1 MCVAGVALA
10 TRLEEKQEDSRMN
23 EILVK
28 KLLTPVTKLMVVKNP
43 YVAAKVQPGQFVILR
58 VREKG
63 ERIPLTVADYD
74 REQDT
79 ITLVFQEVGLT
90 TRLLGQMEAGD
101 SILNVVG
108 PLGVP
113 AELPEKGTV
122 LVAGGGVGVA
132 PCLPKAKE
140 MHTRGVKVI
149 SILGAR
155 SADLIILEDQM
166 RACSDEVYITTDD
179 GSRGFHGYVADQ
191 VRVLL
196 EGGLKVDEVVAI
208 GPMPAMRAVCDVT
221 KPFGIKTWVSM
232 NPIMVDGTG
241 MCGACR
247 VSVGGKT
254 RFCCVD
260 GPMFDGHEVDWQEAW
275 RRANVY
281 RDEEKIANDRCASCG
296 GDR

>member
-1 MCVAGVALA
+1 
-10 TRLEEKQEDSRMN
+10 MN

-28 KLLTPVTKLMVVKNP
+28 KVLTPVTKLVVVKNP
-43 YVAAKVQPGQFVILR
+43 YVAAKVKPGQFIILR
-58 VREKG
+58 VRENG

-74 REQDT
+74 REAGT

-90 TRLLGQMEAGD
+90 TRLLGQLSVGD
-101 SILNVVG
+101 CMLNLVG

-122 LVAGGGVGVA
+122 VAAGGGVGVA
-132 PCLPKAKE
+132 PILPKCKE
-140 MHTRGVKVI
+140 MHKRGVRVV
-149 SILGAR
+149 SIIGAR
-155 SADLIILEDQM
+155 SKDLIIMEGEI
-166 RACSDEVYITTDD
+166 RASSDEVHICTDD
-179 GSRGFHGYVADQ
+179 GSRGFHGYVADG
-191 VRVLL
+191 LKEL
-196 EGGLKVDEVVAI
+196 IAGGLKMDEVIAI
-208 GPMPAMRAVCDVT
+208 GPMPMMRATCDVT

-247 VSVGGKT
+247 VTVGGQTK
-254 RFCCVD
+254 FCCVD
-260 GPMFDGHEVDWQEAW
+260 GPMFDGHQVDWDEAW

-281 RDEEKIANDRCASCG
+281 RDEEKVANERCASCG